1 MSKRMKTVFAWLAT
15 LLGAAMIIISIFGM
29 VSAVMDSINP

>member
-1 MSKRMKTVFAWLAT
+1 MSKRMKTALAWLAT

-29 VSAVMDSINP
+29 VSAVMDSISY